1 MRERGIRPVSGR
13 VPGVIGCDG
22 DDNDDDDDD
31 AEGCCVDEC
40 CVVGC

>member
-1 MRERGIRPVSGR
+1 MRERGIRPVSGS

-22 DDNDDDDDD
+22 DDD
-31 AEGCCVDEC
+31 AEGCCVDTR

>member
-1 MRERGIRPVSGR
+1 MRVRGIRPVRGR

-22 DDNDDDDDD
+22 DDDDDDDD
-31 AEGCCVDEC
+31 AEGCCVDKC